1 MVGEGEGG
9 IGLVIMRCD
18 YAILINSNSKEI
30 MPIAALDIADGPKRS
45 LNNKY
50 KDSLL
55 LWPDGLVEVIKRID
69 VKGPYGNSWYGK
81 LFSILNSNWSVD
93 VITEK
98 KDFSFDEIK
107 SLITINLKDDKHK
120 SIFFEFTKPVDEIIG
135 EVSNATSIEE
145 VFNILKVNDEGEYL
159 DVL

>member
-1 MVGEGEGG
+1 
-9 IGLVIMRCD
+9 MRCD

-69 VKGPYGNSWYGK
+69 VKGAYGNSWYGK
-81 LFSILNSNWSVD
+81 LFSVLNSNWLVD

-98 KDFSFDEIK
+98 KDLSLDEIK
-107 SLITINLKDDKHK
+107 SLITISLKDDKHK
-120 SIFFEFTKPVDEIIG
+120 SMFFEFTKSVDEIIS
-135 EVSNATSIEE
+135 EVSKAASIEE
-145 VFNILKVNDEGEYL
+145 IFSILEVNDEGEFL